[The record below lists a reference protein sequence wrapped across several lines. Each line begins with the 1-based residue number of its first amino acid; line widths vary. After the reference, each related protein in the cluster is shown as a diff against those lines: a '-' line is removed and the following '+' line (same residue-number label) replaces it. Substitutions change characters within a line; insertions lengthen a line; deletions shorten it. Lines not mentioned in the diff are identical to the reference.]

1 MGFRLELTPEFP
13 VSDFSIGMD
22 SISQCKQ
29 NPQFKL
35 FLPLSSTL
43 FRYFKHDGFHHQ
55 KPPEINNPRLQ
66 FRPNPTKKG
75 EITAATPVEG
85 GTRSKKGQ

>member
-1 MGFRLELTPEFP
+1 MGFRLGLTPEFP
-13 VSDFSIGMD
+13 VSDFSVGMD
-22 SISQCKQ
+22 SISQ
-29 NPQFKL
+29 
-35 FLPLSSTL
+35 
-43 FRYFKHDGFHHQ
+43 YFKQDGFHHQ